1 MLDLASIVR
10 YLIIDAS
17 TYKYLCERIGVRVS
31 VLAKRCSTRIS
42 HDLWDIFILGKPR
55 YSPHRTGSVYAPHQR
70 GSSIIWVL
78 DIDTLDTYS
87 IKSWY

>member
-42 HDLWDIFILGKPR
+42 HDLWDISILGKLR
-55 YSPHRTGSVYAPHQR
+55 YLPHRTGIVYAPHRR
-70 GSSIIWVL
+70 GSGNCMG
-78 DIDTLDTYS
+78 T
-87 IKSWY
+87 